1 MDAKSVLI
9 DILNTYSSE
18 IQTDHRGDITSLL
31 KHVQDCKDYVENNDV
46 TNGWLK
52 SHYMILLP
60 AIKSHRMLL
69 QQLIKDADRNNN
81 ENELARL
88 RAEKEFLQAYYALL
102 KPFQK
107 FMP

>member
-9 DILNTYSSE
+9 DALDTYSSE
-18 IQTDHRGDITSLL
+18 IQADHRGDITSLL
-31 KHVQDCKDYVENNDV
+31 KHVQDCKDYAECNDV

-60 AIKSHRMLL
+60 AIKSHRILL
-69 QQLIKDADRNNN
+69 NQLFQDADRNYN

-88 RAEKEFLQAYYALL
+88 RAEKEILQAYYTLL

-107 FMP
+107 FIP

>member
-9 DILNTYSSE
+9 DASDIYSSE
-18 IQTDHRGDITSLL
+18 IQTDHRGDVTSLL
-31 KHVQDCKDYVENNDV
+31 KHIQDCKDYAECNDV
-46 TNGWLK
+46 TVGWLK

-60 AIKSHRMLL
+60 AIKSYRVFVNQMLE
-69 QQLIKDADRNNN
+69 DADHDNDEKR
-81 ENELARL
+81 LAKY
-88 RAEKEFLQAYYALL
+88 RAERKILQAYYALL

>member
-9 DILNTYSSE
+9 DALDIYSSE
-18 IQTDHRGDITSLL
+18 IEGEYKGEVTSLL
-31 KHVQDCKDYVENNDV
+31 NQIDVCKKYVQNNDV
-46 TNGWLK
+46 TVGWIR

-60 AIKSHRMLL
+60 AIKSHRAFLNQM
-69 QQLIKDADRNNN
+69 IEDADRNN
-81 ENELARL
+81 EERLARL
-88 RAEKEFLQAYYALL
+88 LAERETLQACYALL